1 MASKAVNLETITLP
15 ELQKDV
21 ETGLNDLIAAAA
33 VVEKFASFLPGPV
46 AADIQIAINVLT
58 ALESVVSK
66 L

>member
-15 ELQKDV
+15 DLKKDV
-21 ETGLNDLIAAAA
+21 ETGINDLVAALD
-33 VVEKFASFLPGPV
+33 VVEKFTSFIPGPV

-58 ALESVVSK
+58 ALESVVAK